1 MPSTAQTTSTTTA
14 WPIAMVGREPAAVR
28 RAATCENGSV
38 HAKSPGRALHGILS
52 ATFSDPTNE
61 RLIYL
66 SAAGLVLIGLA
77 LLIGTIIWWHRGRQE
92 HPVLAPL
99 EVMSTRS
106 WEKAAEA
113 ERRRR
118 LDSVRIHG
126 VEPQQDEVVR
136 PDPVDLEA
144 LVRSVPQAFDDLR
157 EPGVVAGVVAAE
169 PVEEAAEEP
178 PQVFEVN
185 AAGDA
190 ELVGEEQPVEV
201 DEAEVVESPVE
212 HEEPAADE
220 SAVEENET
228 TVVESPEEID
238 VDATTFATERPEAP
252 VESLATVRTEP
263 SR

>member
-1 MPSTAQTTSTTTA
+1 MPT
-14 WPIAMVGREPAAVR
+14 REPAALWRVP
-28 RAATCENGSV
+28 TCENGSV

-118 LDSVRIHG
+118 LDSVRING

-144 LVRSVPQAFDDLR
+144 LVRSTPQAFDDLR

-169 PVEEAAEEP
+169 PAGDPAEES

-190 ELVGEEQPVEV
+190 ELVGDEQPAEV
-201 DEAEVVESPVE
+201 DEPEAVKPSAEDEEPPADEAPVE
-212 HEEPAADE
+212 AEETA
-220 SAVEENET
+220 
-228 TVVESPEEID
+228 VVESPEEVD
-238 VDATTFATERPEAP
+238 VDATTFATERPEEP